1 MQTYSKGTE
10 KSIPNG
16 STTSS
21 AALVGELKVGWFEG
35 MVGQGSVK
43 VGEDYITFPLR
54 VREKVESF

>member
-16 STTSS
+16 NTTSS
-21 AALVGELKVGWFEG
+21 AALVGELKVVCGENG
-35 MVGQGSVK
+35 GQGSVK